1 MKGGVKWGNKKVGLE
16 AASLEDS
23 VAAHLVNLRY
33 PKIQVVEIMVRN
45 SGFLVVERSVRH
57 DESLPE
63 AIMRA

>member
-1 MKGGVKWGNKKVGLE
+1 VGLE

-33 PKIQVVEIMVRN
+33 PKITVVKIMVRN
-45 SGFLVVERSVRH
+45 SGFVVVERSVH
-57 DESLPE
+57 PYESIPE